1 MGKLLCD
8 PSAAAVAEAL
18 PPSPAPAPPPP
29 LLAWSAPSPVPSPE
43 PSTSPT
49 GWDAVWA
56 LEDQQRR
63 RLHRIWERG
72 VAWKPSSPG
81 AGEALAAAAAP
92 APAPAVVFRL
102 DHGGEVDADG
112 NCLFTAA
119 RTAAAAKA
127 DARELRH
134 RAVRRFAEVYAA
146 AGEDDKAAVDAAVRH
161 LYAPDLKAGWGVHVV
176 QEIKVLVP
184 KAQRDALD
192 AAIQELVDLG
202 IQSMYMLSIHK
213 HGLMQSC
220 GLWHHGDAG
229 HCLTRCLRCILEIKR
244 EIAAETIYK
253 ERCITV
259 DNGDSWTKYMSISGS
274 AEDEHD
280 IITLQYTEEGLLTI
294 DENRDGRAAAFGDDI
309 AIECL
314 ATEFKREVYVVQAH
328 GADAM
333 VDEDNCVFF
342 LPHRPRGEICEPP
355 IFLFMKG
362 TAWCGAGADHYEPL
376 IATVLQHVTP
386 EKAAVVL

>member
-1 MGKLLCD
+1 VRRLHNHHNHSLLSTCPPTSYPTAISPPFPQQHTAGVPPVASDRKKEKKKRKKKKERATYQQGRGKGEEEEAEERETLIEMGKLLCD

-202 IQSMYMLSIHK
+202 IQRYH
-213 HGLMQSC
+213 
-220 GLWHHGDAG
+220 
-229 HCLTRCLRCILEIKR
+229 
-244 EIAAETIYK
+244 
-253 ERCITV
+253 
-259 DNGDSWTKYMSISGS
+259 DSRICPCS
-274 AEDEHD
+274 
-280 IITLQYTEEGLLTI
+280 LLLLKSFI
-294 DENRDGRAAAFGDDI
+294 
-309 AIECL
+309 
-314 ATEFKREVYVVQAH
+314 
-328 GADAM
+328 
-333 VDEDNCVFF
+333 
-342 LPHRPRGEICEPP
+342 
-355 IFLFMKG
+355 
-362 TAWCGAGADHYEPL
+362 
-376 IATVLQHVTP
+376 
-386 EKAAVVL
+386 

>member
-1 MGKLLCD
+1 LTAEIKRKKTARHRHQPNRGKGGEEEAEERETLIEMGKLLCD

-29 LLAWSAPSPVPSPE
+29 LLAWSSPAPASSPE
-43 PSTSPT
+43 ASISPT

-81 AGEALAAAAAP
+81 AGEAALP
-92 APAPAVVFRL
+92 PVVFRL

-146 AGEDDKAAVDAAVRH
+146 AGEDDKNAVDAAVRH

-184 KAQRDALD
+184 KAQRHALD
-192 AAIQELVDLG
+192 SAIQELVDLG
-202 IQSMYMLSIHK
+202 IQRYR
-213 HGLMQSC
+213 
-220 GLWHHGDAG
+220 A
-229 HCLTRCLRCILEIKR
+229 R
-244 EIAAETIYK
+244 
-253 ERCITV
+253 
-259 DNGDSWTKYMSISGS
+259 GS
-274 AEDEHD
+274 ALARCSSSNLL
-280 IITLQYTEEGLLTI
+280 IFSPLQDLKALSFFSVCLFDDFAILALGLI
-294 DENRDGRAAAFGDDI
+294 RRSCN
-309 AIECL
+309 
-314 ATEFKREVYVVQAH
+314 VV
-328 GADAM
+328 
-333 VDEDNCVFF
+333 FS
-342 LPHRPRGEICEPP
+342 PP
-355 IFLFMKG
+355 SK
-362 TAWCGAGADHYEPL
+362 
-376 IATVLQHVTP
+376 
-386 EKAAVVL
+386 

>member
-8 PSAAAVAEAL
+8 PSGAAVAEAL
-18 PPSPAPAPPPP
+18 PPSPAPAPPTP
-29 LLAWSAPSPVPSPE
+29 LLSWAAPAPGPE
-43 PSTSPT
+43 LSTSPT
-49 GWDAVWA
+49 GWDAIWA

-63 RLHRIWERG
+63 RLNRIWERG
-72 VAWKPSSPG
+72 VAWKPS
-81 AGEALAAAAAP
+81 P
-92 APAPAVVFRL
+92 APGETEGSPSAVVLRL
-102 DHGGEVDADG
+102 DHGGEVESDG

-127 DARELRH
+127 DARELRQ

-146 AGEDDKAAVDAAVRH
+146 AGDDDMGAVDAAVRH

-176 QEIKVLVP
+176 QEIKMLAP
-184 KAQRDALD
+184 KAQRDSLD
-192 AAIQELVDLG
+192 AAIQELVDIG
-202 IQSMYMLSIHK
+202 IQ
-213 HGLMQSC
+213 
-220 GLWHHGDAG
+220 
-229 HCLTRCLRCILEIKR
+229 R

-253 ERCITV
+253 ERCIAV
-259 DNGDSWTKYMSISGS
+259 DNGDSWAKYMAISGS

-280 IITLQYTEEGLLTI
+280 IITMQYTEEGLLTI

-342 LPHRPRGEICEPP
+342 LPHRPRGEICEPQPP

-386 EKAAVVL
+386 DKAAVVL

>member
-8 PSAAAVAEAL
+8 SSSGGGAVAVAEAL
-18 PPSPAPAPPPP
+18 PPSPAPASPPQ
-29 LLAWSAPSPVPSPE
+29 LLAWAAPE
-43 PSTSPT
+43 PPA
-49 GWDAVWA
+49 GWSAVWA
-56 LEDQQRR
+56 LDDQQRR
-63 RLHRIWERG
+63 RLLRIWERG
-72 VAWKPSSPG
+72 VAWKPPRQG
-81 AGEALAAAAAP
+81 GDGPEAP

-102 DHGGEVDADG
+102 DHGGEVESDG

-119 RTAAAAKA
+119 RRAAAAKA
-127 DARELRH
+127 EARELRH
-134 RAVRRFAEVYAA
+134 RAVRRFADVYAA
-146 AGEDDKAAVDAAVRH
+146 AEASDRAAVDAAVRH

-176 QEIKVLVP
+176 QEVKLLAP
-184 KAQRDALD
+184 KADRDALD
-192 AAIQELVDLG
+192 AAIQELVGIG
-202 IQSMYMLSIHK
+202 IQ
-213 HGLMQSC
+213 
-220 GLWHHGDAG
+220 
-229 HCLTRCLRCILEIKR
+229 R
-244 EIAAETIYK
+244 ELAAETIYK
-253 ERCITV
+253 ERCIAV
-259 DNGDSWTKYMSISGS
+259 DDGDSWAKYMSISGS

-314 ATEFKREVYVVQAH
+314 ATEFKREVFVVQAH
-328 GADAM
+328 GTDAM

-342 LPHRPRGEICEPP
+342 LPHLPRGEICDVP

-386 EKAAVVL
+386 DKAAVVL

>member
-18 PPSPAPAPPPP
+18 PPPSPAPAPPPP
-29 LLAWSAPSPVPSPE
+29 LLAWSSPAPSPE
-43 PSTSPT
+43 PFTSPT

-81 AGEALAAAAAP
+81 AGDAAA

-192 AAIQELVDLG
+192 AAIQELFDLG
-202 IQSMYMLSIHK
+202 IQ
-213 HGLMQSC
+213 
-220 GLWHHGDAG
+220 
-229 HCLTRCLRCILEIKR
+229 R

-376 IATVLQHVTP
+376 ISTVLQHVTP
-386 EKAAVVL
+386 DKAAVVL

>member
-1 MGKLLCD
+1 M
-8 PSAAAVAEAL
+8 
-18 PPSPAPAPPPP
+18 
-29 LLAWSAPSPVPSPE
+29 
-43 PSTSPT
+43 
-49 GWDAVWA
+49 
-56 LEDQQRR
+56 
-63 RLHRIWERG
+63 
-72 VAWKPSSPG
+72 
-81 AGEALAAAAAP
+81 
-92 APAPAVVFRL
+92 VFRL

-146 AGEDDKAAVDAAVRH
+146 AGEDDKNAVDAAVRH

-184 KAQRDALD
+184 KAQRHALD
-192 AAIQELVDLG
+192 SAIQELVDLG
-202 IQSMYMLSIHK
+202 IQ
-213 HGLMQSC
+213 
-220 GLWHHGDAG
+220 
-229 HCLTRCLRCILEIKR
+229 R

-274 AEDEHD
+274 SEDEHD

-342 LPHRPRGEICEPP
+342 LPHSPRGEVCEPP

-386 EKAAVVL
+386 DKAAVIL

>member
-1 MGKLLCD
+1 MGKILCD

-18 PPSPAPAPPPP
+18 PPSPAPAPPPQ
-29 LLAWSAPSPVPSPE
+29 LLAWPAPAPE
-43 PSTSPT
+43 PATSPT

-72 VAWKPSSPG
+72 VAWKPSPTDG
-81 AGEALAAAAAP
+81 AEAAP
-92 APAPAVVFRL
+92 APVVFRL

-134 RAVRRFAEVYAA
+134 RAVRRFTEVYAA
-146 AGEDDKAAVDAAVRH
+146 AGDDDRGAVDAAVRH

-176 QEIKVLVP
+176 QEIKVLAP
-184 KAQRDALD
+184 KAQRDALET
-192 AAIQELVDLG
+192 AIQELVDIG
-202 IQSMYMLSIHK
+202 IQ
-213 HGLMQSC
+213 
-220 GLWHHGDAG
+220 
-229 HCLTRCLRCILEIKR
+229 R

-253 ERCITV
+253 EGCITV
-259 DNGDSWTKYMSISGS
+259 NNGDSWVKYMSISGS

-280 IITLQYTEEGLLTI
+280 IITMQYTEEGLLTI

-314 ATEFKREVYVVQAH
+314 ATEFKREVFVVQAH

-333 VDEDNCVFF
+333 VDEENCVFF
-342 LPHRPRGEICEPP
+342 LPHRPRGDICEPP

-386 EKAAVVL
+386 DKAAVVL